1 MGEGRAILR
10 LHYPTTART
19 ASSQS
24 YCILD
29 DPRNNAE
36 TCALQ
41 ISSQFVTIGM
51 LRRRLHSASVPA
63 KLSDLHFGAGFG
75 GEDGLAIGEPEIKPV
90 SSMHRVMSLTR
101 ICEDRH
107 ELLCED
113 RHELLACTDSAPD
126 VPNWVLALRISSGSS
141 GSGKSTLFADTAAL
155 DAEDASKSPPSRP
168 RHRRSVSSP
177 DARAVAKA
185 ACDSL
190 KVGLPSGPL

>member
-1 MGEGRAILR
+1 
-10 LHYPTTART
+10 
-19 ASSQS
+19 
-24 YCILD
+24 
-29 DPRNNAE
+29 
-36 TCALQ
+36 
-41 ISSQFVTIGM
+41 M

-63 KLSDLHFGAGFG
+63 KLSDLQFGAGFG

-90 SSMHRVMSLTR
+90 SSMQRVMSLSR

-113 RHELLACTDSAPD
+113 RHELLACTDSALD
-126 VPNWVLALRISSGSS
+126 VPNWVLAMRISS

-155 DAEDASKSPPSRP
+155 DAEDVASKTPPARP
-168 RHRRSVSSP
+168 RHRRSASSG

-190 KVGLPSGPL
+190 KLALPSDPL